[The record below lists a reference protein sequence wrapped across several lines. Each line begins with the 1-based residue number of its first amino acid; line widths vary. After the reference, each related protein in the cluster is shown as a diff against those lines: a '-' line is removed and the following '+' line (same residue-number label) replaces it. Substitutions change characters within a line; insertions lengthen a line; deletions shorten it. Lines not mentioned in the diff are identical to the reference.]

1 MNIYIYLGTLQSY
14 NFAGGQHLA
23 NQDYSMCIREAI
35 KIERK
40 NRMEISY
47 PEPSIIFYL
56 FYFDD
61 SPQRGGGLLQHRVLG
76 GHLQNQSGNI

>member
-35 KIERK
+35 KIERIRTEWK
-40 NRMEISY
+40 FQFRILNLQ
-47 PEPSIIFYL
+47 L
-56 FYFDD
+56 FLSF
-61 SPQRGGGLLQHRVLG
+61 LF
-76 GHLQNQSGNI
+76 